1 MAIVFARYM
10 MIALEQRKEQDKRT
24 LGELFFLFTDELAD
38 ITFSESYQIL
48 LKAMFESIYA
58 VFQVTEDQLN
68 DFITLFVEKLPLYI
82 QNALAKSVIVPNL
95 IFYCLYY

>member
-1 MAIVFARYM
+1 M

-68 DFITLFVEKLPLYI
+68 DFITLFCRKTAIIYP
-82 QNALAKSVIVPNL
+82 K
-95 IFYCLYY
+95 CTC